1 MLSPGQMGILLAL
14 ENEKQ
19 TTMGELSRILEID
32 NAAITRLVDKL
43 EKLDFVERQINLKD
57 RRQMLIT
64 ITSSGMASAS
74 IVKTVVQSANNKI
87 KEGFTKEEMD
97 IYKRVNVSLLDKF

>member
-1 MLSPGQMGILLAL
+1 MQDRFLFMLSKIQNKLSSHIRRKLKEQGVVLSPGQMGILLAL

-64 ITSSGMASAS
+64 ITSSGMA
-74 IVKTVVQSANNKI
+74 
-87 KEGFTKEEMD
+87 
-97 IYKRVNVSLLDKF
+97 